1 MYAPTRSQA
10 RQFMFEVWRKY
21 QAGEPL
27 TGLETTALDVILMH
41 PEYHGLLAEA
51 DRHLDRDYSPQEGSI
66 NPFLHLNLH
75 LAIEEQLSIDQPRGV
90 VERYRRLNE
99 RLGVGHE
106 AKHALLEC
114 LGEMLWDAQ
123 RNGQAPDERVYF
135 ECLDR
140 KSGRGIRDPES

>member
-75 LAIEEQLSIDQPRGV
+75 LAVEEQLSIDQPAGIRA
-90 VERYRRLNE
+90 EFRRLCAA
-99 RLGVGHE
+99 LDSAHD
-106 AKHALLEC
+106 AKHAILEC
-114 LGEMLWDAQ
+114 LGETLWQAQ
-123 RNGQAPDERVYF
+123 RDATAPDEALYLA
-135 ECLDR
+135 CLR
-140 KSGRGIRDPES
+140 RRGAH